1 MLIVFFCLPGLNP
14 VNPVNSK
21 TLNYASAAFGFVL
34 VYALGFW
41 VISARK
47 WFTGPVKRIERKT
60 CWHLDARLC
69 DWKHNRFLRWGYQGM

>member
-1 MLIVFFCLPGLNP
+1 MLIVLCLPE

-21 TLNYASAAFGFVL
+21 TLNYAPVALGVVV

-47 WFTGPVKRIERKT
+47 WFVGPVKRIEGA
-60 CWHLDARLC
+60 CHV
-69 DWKHNRFLRWGYQGM
+69 